1 MEIDTSG
8 DENKLDSELLIHFPQ
23 GLIGFE
29 QLKDYKLYSSETE
42 ENLHWLQPVEDET
55 IEFAVTFPQVFQID
69 YEISLN
75 DDEEQLLD
83 IDDAKEIALLVTL
96 SKKDTPLDDGTQL
109 NANFM
114 APIVINTKKRLGLQK
129 ILNKQ
134 INPVTITMKG

>member
-8 DENKLDSELLIHFPQ
+8 DENKLDGELLIHFPQ

-42 ENLHWLQPVEDET
+42 ENLHWLQPVNDET

-83 IDDAKEIALLVTL
+83 IEDAEEIALLVTL
-96 SKKDTPLDDGTQL
+96 SKKDSPQDDGTQL

-129 ILNKQ
+129 TLNKQ